1 MAKDNKKKKKSK
13 KKKRFS
19 IIKIILILIVIVMFV
34 GVGATIGI
42 ISATVRSAPEIDPT
56 NILSMLSESSVILDS
71 KGNELEVVQTTE
83 DREIISLDDL
93 PEHLKNA
100 FIAIEDHRFEE
111 HFGIDIRR
119 IVGSM
124 IHNIKVRDLTAQG
137 ASTIT
142 QQLARNLYLSQD
154 ESVLDAYERKLK
166 EMYLAIEI
174 ERSLSKDQ
182 ILEYYLNTIPLGQ
195 SSFGIQAASYTY
207 FSKEAKDLNI
217 AESALLAGVP
227 KADTRYAPFKRV
239 NVADTGNVPQEDIVG
254 YVNISGT
261 KYACVYNPDA
271 VARQKTVLA
280 RMNELGYINDTEYET
295 ALNFDVKG
303 NLNPGQKSNTEITSY
318 FSDYVKD
325 EVIEDLMDEYGYT
338 YEQAE
343 NILFTGGLTIHSTID
358 MNIQKII
365 EDSYRDF
372 STQLLGDTTNEPVP
386 LIQEWRSFYWRYD
399 GESVGNLDGDHNI
412 LNENGHRIYFKKEN
426 ILTENYNLYLT
437 NEEYRFDESGNLII
451 NTKKIKIYSNVLDI
465 VDYYTIENDYL
476 KTHNISG
483 LNLAGNYEIISQDGT
498 DGEILISKEY
508 LSSLDEFYKIDDQ
521 NNLIISNNY
530 YSFDEIGIIQPQS
543 AAVIMDY
550 RSGEIKGLFGGRDI
564 TASKS
569 YNRATRAARQPGSTI
584 KPLSVYLPALDNGY
598 TAVSVIDDVPRY
610 NEKGERWP
618 KNWYEN
624 REYKYWGLT
633 TLRKSV
639 EYSLNV
645 NAVYMLE
652 NIGLDLS
659 KEYLEKFH
667 LIDGTNPEED
677 TFISREENRA
687 YNDENLASLALGGLT
702 RGFTPLDMTA
712 AYGAIAN
719 SGTYVEPIC
728 YTKVVDRN
736 GKTIL
741 EKVPERDIVVS
752 PEVAF
757 VMGDILRTTVTQG
770 LSYRAALPAEYEIEV
785 AGKTGTTSD
794 NADIWY
800 MGYSPYY
807 VGGIWIGNDDS
818 QIKVNTGSGSTSR
831 LWGNIMKE
839 VHAGLAPATFEE
851 PQGLVRANVCK
862 QSGLLATDLCRN
874 DQRGSQITSEY
885 FVNGTVPTEFC
896 DVHVTAKVC
905 TESNMLAG
913 PYCPPDLIKERVFI
927 QRDEPYDPL
936 NYPYVK
942 TQYYEPILNAIRLYE
957 QIQDEIRNSGNTI
970 TPEQLK
976 QIYGDQIKI
985 ENGKVVAVNG
995 LTLGEMVIDTMLT
1008 EDYQYQVPNK
1018 VCTIHDLSYH
1028 NETTTSSGIEDG
1040 TTGQGIDDGTTEQGI
1055 DDGTTDQAVDGEDTS
1070 SDDESNNDSNSEEEN
1085 SEDDGPSRED

>member
-1 MAKDNKKKKKSK
+1 MTKDNKKKKKSK

-19 IIKIILILIVIVMFV
+19 IIKIILILIVIVIFV
-34 GVGATIGI
+34 GAGATIGI
-42 ISATVRSAPEIDPT
+42 ISATVRSAPDIDPT

-71 KGNELEVVQTTE
+71 KGNEIEVVQTTE
-83 DREIISLDDL
+83 EREIISLDDL

-124 IHNIKVRDLTAQG
+124 LHNIQVRDLTAQG

-195 SSFGIQAASYTY
+195 SSFGIQSASFTY
-207 FSKEAKDLNI
+207 FSKDAKDLNI

-239 NVADTGNVPQEDIVG
+239 NIADTGDVPQEDIVG

-261 KYACVYNPDA
+261 KYACVFNQDA
-271 VARQKTVLA
+271 VDRQKTVLA
-280 RMNELGYINDTEYET
+280 RMLELGYINDTEYET
-295 ALNFDVKG
+295 AMNYNIKE
-303 NLNPGQKSNTEITSY
+303 NLSPGQKSNTEITSY
-318 FSDYVKD
+318 FSDYVKS
-325 EVIEDLMDEYGYT
+325 EVVEDLMDEYGYT

-343 NILFTGGLTIHSTID
+343 NILFTGGLTIYSTMD

-365 EDSYRDF
+365 ENSYKDF
-372 STQLLGDTTNEPVP
+372 SNQLLGDTTNEPVP

-399 GESVGNLDGDHNI
+399 GESVGNLDGDQNI

-426 ILTENYNLYLT
+426 ILTDNYDLYLT
-437 NEEYRFDESGNLII
+437 GEEYRFDESGNLII

-476 KTHNISG
+476 RTHNISG
-483 LNLAGNYEIISQDGT
+483 LNLAGNYEILSQDGT
-498 DGEILISKEY
+498 DGEILISKDY
-508 LSSLDEFYKIDDQ
+508 LESLDGFYKIDDQ
-521 NNLIISNNY
+521 NNLLISSNY
-530 YSFDEIGIIQPQS
+530 YSFDDIGIIQPQS

-550 RSGEIKGLFGGRDI
+550 HTGEIKGLFGGRDI

-584 KPLSVYLPALDNGY
+584 KPLSIYLPALDNGY
-598 TAVSVIDDVPRY
+598 TAASVIDDIPRY
-610 NEKGERWP
+610 NEAGERWP

-624 REYKYWGLT
+624 QEYKYWGLT

-659 KEYLEKFH
+659 KEYLNKLH
-667 LIDGTNPEED
+667 LIDFEDPEND
-677 TFISREENRA
+677 TFITREENRA

-702 RGFTPLDMTA
+702 RGFTPLSMTA

-719 SGTYVEPIC
+719 EGTYVEPIC
-728 YTKVVDRN
+728 YTKVIDRN

-741 EKVPERDIVVS
+741 EKTPEREIVVS

-757 VMGDILRTTVTQG
+757 IMEDILRTTVTQG
-770 LSYRAALPAEYEIEV
+770 LSHRAALPAEYGIEV

-800 MGYSPYY
+800 MGFSPYY

-818 QIKVNTGSGSTSR
+818 QVKVNTGSGSTSR
-831 LWGNIMKE
+831 LWGNIMRE
-839 VHAGLAPATFEE
+839 VHAGMEPAVFDE

-862 QSGLLATDLCRN
+862 QSGMLATDLCSN
-874 DQRGSQITSEY
+874 DQRGSQVISEY

-896 DVHVTAKVC
+896 DVHVTETVC
-905 TESNMLAG
+905 SVSNMLLG
-913 PYCPPDLIKERVFI
+913 PYCPPDLAEERVFI
-927 QRDEPYDPL
+927 QRDEYYDPL
-936 NYPYVK
+936 NYPNVRNTSYQVK
-942 TQYYEPILNAIRLYE
+942 LEALKLYK
-957 QIQDEIRNSGNTI
+957 QIQDEIRESGNTI
-970 TPEQLK
+970 TPEQIS
-976 QIYGDQIKI
+976 QIYDGQVVI
-985 ENGKVVAVNG
+985 ENGEIKSVNG
-995 LTLGEMVIDTMLT
+995 IAVEDLYIDQMLT
-1008 EDYQYQVPNK
+1008 EDFQYQVPK
-1018 VCTIHDLSYH
+1018 ETCTWHIKFHYDQWLEENS
-1028 NETTTSSGIEDG
+1028 TSSGIQDG
-1040 TTGQGIDDGTTEQGI
+1040 TTGSGIDGDS
-1055 DDGTTDQAVDGEDTS
+1055 DGENNENSTGNEDDNEENNDEN
-1070 SDDESNNDSNSEEEN
+1070 SDDS
-1085 SEDDGPSRED
+1085 PSRED